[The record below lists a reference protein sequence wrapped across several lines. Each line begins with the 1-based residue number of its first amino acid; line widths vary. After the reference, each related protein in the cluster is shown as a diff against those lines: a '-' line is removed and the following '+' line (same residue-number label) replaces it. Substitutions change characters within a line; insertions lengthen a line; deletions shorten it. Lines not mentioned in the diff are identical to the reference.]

1 MANLDEEYA
10 PMLAKP
16 LLNAHQLS
24 DPVDTMMKFNLP
36 CFPVIEH
43 APDNR
48 RNLSTSR
55 DMWHNHGY
63 VTYYTAP
70 FPLFHHL
77 QRRVFETKHG
87 TEYVD
92 GEYSIPLRRC
102 DCTSVVGE
110 LQHAIGWSP

>member
-55 DMWHNHGY
+55 DMWHNHRY
-63 VTYYTAP
+63 VTYYTTP

-92 GEYSIPLRRC
+92 GEYSIPLRRR
-102 DCTSVVGE
+102 DCTSVVG
-110 LQHAIGWSP
+110 